1 MKLGLALSGGGI
13 RGVAHIGF
21 LEAMEENNIKFDI
34 VGGTSSGS
42 IVATC
47 YAIGFNPYY
56 IYILFKRYAEEI
68 ANINLKPFKL
78 GIGGIFGNIKSKK
91 AVVNGLRS
99 GEDLEKVVYEITKA
113 KNIYKIKD
121 IKMPIVIPAVDIVNK
136 KEIIFTNK
144 IPKNKNN
151 KKYIDNITIG
161 KAIRASSSFPVA
173 FAPCDIEEILYL
185 DGGLLNSLPAD
196 EVKLQGADK
205 IVGLRFKSDPISKKS
220 DLMDILIVI
229 LDIIGAKVS
238 EESILNT
245 DIIVD
250 VYTDRVGLLDFN
262 KIDMCYEY
270 GYNEGLKQ
278 IKKIKELKEE

>member
-47 YAIGFNPYY
+47 YALGFNPYY
-56 IYILFKRYAEEI
+56 IYLLFKRYAEEI

-78 GIGGIFGNIKSKK
+78 GIGGIFGDIKSKK
-91 AVVNGLRS
+91 AVISGLRS
-99 GEDLEKVVYEITKA
+99 GEELERVVYEITKA
-113 KNIYKIKD
+113 QNVYMIKD
-121 IKMPIVIPAVDIVNK
+121 IQMPIVITAVDIVNK
-136 KEIIFTNK
+136 KEIVFTNN
-144 IPKNKNN
+144 IPNNN
-151 KKYIDNITIG
+151 KKYIDNIEIK

-173 FAPCDIEEILYL
+173 FSPCDINDILYL
-185 DGGLLNSLPAD
+185 DGGLLNSLPAT

-205 IVGLRFKSDPISKKS
+205 VVGLRFKSDIITKQS

-245 DIIVD
+245 DVLVD
-250 VYTDRVGLLDFN
+250 VYTDKVGLLDFK
-262 KIDMCYEY
+262 KIKMCYEY
-270 GYNEGLKQ
+270 GYKEGINQ
-278 IKKIKELKEE
+278 IAKIKEMLDTRE